1 VKVLETARLFLRR
14 VEKSDAGL
22 FLELLN
28 DPAFIRYV
36 ADRGVR
42 TTEDAVAYI
51 EEKILPSFTKFGFG
65 FYVAEQKE
73 TGQSIGICG
82 LIKRDTLDDVDVGF
96 SILRKFWGQ
105 GFATEAAA
113 AVIEYGRSELRLPRV
128 VAIASAE
135 NTNSINVLKKLGL
148 HFEKTIQLPGY
159 NLDGQLYV

>member
-1 VKVLETARLFLRR
+1 MNVLETARLVLRR
-14 VEKSDAGL
+14 VEKSDAAL
-22 FLELLN
+22 FVELLN

-42 TTEDAVAYI
+42 TTDDAVAYI

-73 TGQSIGICG
+73 TGESIGICG

-96 SILRKFWGQ
+96 SILRKFWGH
-105 GFATEAAA
+105 GYATEAAA
-113 AVIEYGRSELRLPRV
+113 GVIEYGRTAFGLPRI
-128 VAIASAE
+128 VAIASPE

-148 HFEKTIQLPGY
+148 RFEKTIQLPGY